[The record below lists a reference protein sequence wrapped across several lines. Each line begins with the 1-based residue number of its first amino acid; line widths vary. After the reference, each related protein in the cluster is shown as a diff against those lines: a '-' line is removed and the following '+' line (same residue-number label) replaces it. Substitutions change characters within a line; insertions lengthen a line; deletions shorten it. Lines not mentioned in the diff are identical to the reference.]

1 MKQEEIKKYIGAI
14 IQYTFEALR
23 DVFEHQKEGIDHN
36 PIGSLSRITFP
47 LYSDGKT
54 MRLSEQELRFV
65 FVEMFNK
72 YCTEH
77 HLNWYYS
84 VETPTKYKYK
94 FSDKGSKI
102 EPKLDNDNGQSAM
115 VDLAIHDADLN
126 RLALIEFKALNPD
139 VSCFA
144 KDFVKLE
151 NEPDVLTYFLM
162 YVKSHD
168 MGTIESLNLKIEKK
182 ASNTEFVCYDLTTG
196 KPIQNEII
204 SFNK

>member
-1 MKQEEIKKYIGAI
+1 MTQDEKSKISVHISTI
-14 IQYTFEALR
+14 IQYTFQALK
-23 DVFEHQKEGIDHN
+23 DAYDHQKEGYDCE
-36 PIGSLSRITFP
+36 PKMSLSRIVFP
-47 LYSDGKT
+47 KYSDGET
-54 MRLSEQELRFV
+54 RLSEQELRFV

-72 YCTEH
+72 YCAEH

-144 KDFVKLE
+144 KDFVKLK
-151 NEPDVLTYFLM
+151 NEPNVMTYFLM
-162 YVKSHD
+162 YVKSHHN
-168 MGTIESLNLKIEKK
+168 GTIKSLKLKVDSK
-182 ASNTEFVCYDLTTG
+182 ADNTEFICYDLTTG

-204 SFNK
+204 S

>member
-54 MRLSEQELRFV
+54 TRLSEQELRFV
-65 FVEMFNK
+65 FVDIFNK
-72 YCTEH
+72 YCASH
-77 HLNWYYS
+77 FLNWCYS
-84 VETPTKYKYK
+84 VETPTVYKYK
-94 FSDKGSKI
+94 FSDKGHKI
-102 EPKLDNDNGQSAM
+102 KPVRDDENGQSAM
-115 VDLAIHDADLN
+115 IDLAIHDSKLN
-126 RLALIEFKALNPD
+126 RIALIEFKALNPD
-139 VSCFA
+139 ESCFS